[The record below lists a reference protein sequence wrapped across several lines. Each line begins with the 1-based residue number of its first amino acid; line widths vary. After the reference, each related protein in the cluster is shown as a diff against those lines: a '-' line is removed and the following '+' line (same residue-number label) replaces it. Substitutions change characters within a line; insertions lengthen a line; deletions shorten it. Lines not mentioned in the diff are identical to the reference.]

1 MSFRVLV
8 VPEDPTLN
16 GHILKPLVEALL
28 GDAGR
33 PRARVKVLDN
43 PRVQGYDHAVR
54 TIRGDELHAS
64 YAFFDL
70 WMFIPDAD
78 RGKRDAMDRLE
89 ADSGSREVPLLCC
102 PARPEVEIYACVPF
116 RDELDM
122 EWKEV
127 RNHLRMREEVFE
139 PLLARHGDA
148 RRPGGGRD
156 MMITRSLRNLPLL
169 YRLCPETKRLRD
181 RIAAHLEAR

>member
-8 VPEDPTLN
+8 VPEDPTLD
-16 GHILKPLVEALL
+16 GYILKPLTEALL

-33 PRARVKVLDN
+33 PRARVKVLEK
-43 PRVQGYDHAVR
+43 PRVKGYPDAAR

-64 YAFFDL
+64 YAFYDL
-70 WMFIPDAD
+70 WLFIPDAD
-78 RGKRDAMDRLE
+78 RAKRDAMDHLE
-89 ADSGSREVPLLCC
+89 AVSRARGVSLLCC
-102 PARPEVEIYACVPF
+102 PAQPEVDIYACVTF
-116 RDELDM
+116 RHELHM
-122 EWKEV
+122 SWEEV
-127 RNHLRMREEVFE
+127 RNHPRMREEVFE
-139 PLLARHGDA
+139 PLLKKHGHT

-156 MMITRSLRNLPLL
+156 LMITRSLRNLPLL

>member
-1 MSFRVLV
+1 MSFKVLV
-8 VPEDPTLN
+8 VPEDPRLN
-16 GHILKPLVEALL
+16 GHILKPLAEALL

-33 PRARVKVLDN
+33 PRARVTVLAN

-64 YAFFDL
+64 YAFYDL
-70 WMFIPDAD
+70 WLFIPDAD
-78 RGKRDAMDRLE
+78 RAKRDAMDHLE
-89 ADSGSREVPLLCC
+89 ADLRSRGISLLCC
-102 PARPEVEIYACVPF
+102 PAQPEVEIYACVPF
-116 RDELDM
+116 RDELHM
-122 EWKEV
+122 TWEEA
-127 RNHLRMREEVFE
+127 RNHPRMREEVFT
-139 PLLARHGDA
+139 PLLARHGHA

-156 MMITRSLRNLPLL
+156 LMITRSLRNLPLL

>member
-1 MSFRVLV
+1 MSFKVLV

-16 GHILKPLVEALL
+16 GHILKPLTEALL

-33 PRARVKVLDN
+33 PRARVKVLEN
-43 PRVQGYDHAVR
+43 PRVQGYPDAAR

-64 YAFFDL
+64 YAFYDL
-70 WMFIPDAD
+70 WLFIPDAD
-78 RGKRDAMDRLE
+78 RAKRDAMDHLE
-89 ADSGSREVPLLCC
+89 AVSRSRGVSLLCC
-102 PARPEVEIYACVPF
+102 PAQPEVDIYACVPF
-116 RDELDM
+116 RHELHM
-122 EWKEV
+122 SWEEV
-127 RNHLRMREEVFE
+127 RNHPRMREEVFE
-139 PLLARHGDA
+139 PLLARHGHA

-181 RIAAHLEAR
+181 RIAAHLEPR